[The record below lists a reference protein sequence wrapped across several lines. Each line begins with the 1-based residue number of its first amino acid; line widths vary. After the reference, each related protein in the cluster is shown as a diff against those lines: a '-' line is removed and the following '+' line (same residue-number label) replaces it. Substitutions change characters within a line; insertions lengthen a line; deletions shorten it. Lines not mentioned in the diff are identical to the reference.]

1 MRNLGKDDKADRGLI
16 PDNHRNPF
24 SVPDDYFT
32 SLRQD
37 IMAQVKIS
45 QAAHSPFSSP
55 EPLSTPE
62 NYEQQLREDILLRIS
77 EENMK
82 TRVADTGFVVPQGYF
97 DTLSANILSK
107 TSRQPKRLPIKRSTP
122 WYSWAA
128 AASVALIISMF
139 AWFSS
144 GRPTDA
150 NNNLMQAR
158 IDVVPTDD
166 IIQYLAYYSETGDL
180 ITLSE
185 RMPDRTENFSESL
198 SSEEIEAY
206 LENSI

>member
-45 QAAHSPFSSP
+45 QASHSPFSTP
-55 EPLSTPE
+55 KPFSTPE
-62 NYEQQLREDILLRIS
+62 NYEQQLRDDILLRIS
-77 EENMK
+77 EENIK
-82 TRVADTGFVVPQGYF
+82 TRVAETGFVVPQGYF
-97 DTLSANILSK
+97 DTLSADILSK
-107 TSRQPKRLPIKRSTP
+107 TGRVPKVLPIKRSAP

-128 AASVALIISMF
+128 AASVALVISMF

-144 GRPTDA
+144 EPTDA
-150 NNNLMQAR
+150 NNNPIQAS

>member
-1 MRNLGKDDKADRGLI
+1 MRNLGKDDKADRDLG
-16 PDNHRNPF
+16 PDYHRNPF
-24 SVPDDYFT
+24 SVPENYFT

-45 QAAHSPFSSP
+45 EASQSPF
-55 EPLSTPE
+55 STPE
-62 NYEQQLREDILLRIS
+62 NYEQQLRGDILLRIS
-77 EENMK
+77 EEKLKSLVNEP
-82 TRVADTGFVVPQGYF
+82 GLVVPPAYF
-97 DTLSANILSK
+97 ENLSSDILSK
-107 TSRQPKRLPIKRSTP
+107 TNQERKVLPIKRSAG
-122 WYSWAA
+122 WFSWAA
-128 AASVALIISMF
+128 AASIAVAVSMF
-139 AWFSS
+139 AWFST
-144 GRPTDA
+144 GPTDTNDSPLQA
-150 NNNLMQAR
+150 N

-180 ITLSE
+180 VTLSE